1 MNGLSSR
8 IECPIIESERLVLRL
23 LEAEDCASAIAYH
36 RNNQDHLMPFGPKW
50 PPDFFNEEFWTKQ
63 VETNKKEYREDKSA
77 RFFLFEKRGGRTA
90 ETVSDNAREYN
101 NEVIGT
107 VSFGGI
113 LRGAAQFCYLGYGLA
128 KEKEK
133 RGYMT
138 EILREAIVFAF
149 TDLKLHRVMANYIP
163 TNEAS
168 GKILKRLG
176 FTVEGYARDYLYLNG
191 KWQDHILTSITN
203 PDWRE
208 S

>member
-1 MNGLSSR
+1 MNGPLTR
-8 IECPIIESERLVLRL
+8 IECPIIESERLLLRL
-23 LEAEDCASAIAYH
+23 LELEDCASAIAYH
-36 RNNQDHLMPFGPKW
+36 KNNKEHLIPFGPKW
-50 PPDFFNEEFWTKQ
+50 PPDFFNEEFWKRQ
-63 VETNKKEYREDKSA
+63 VEINKKEYREDKSA
-77 RFFLFEKRGGRTA
+77 RFFLFEKGSA
-90 ETVSDNAREYN
+90 ERP
-101 NEVIGT
+101 EVIGT

-138 EILREAIVFAF
+138 EILREAIKYAF
-149 TDLKLHRVMANYIP
+149 NDLRLHRLMANYIP

-191 KWQDHILTSITN
+191 KWQDHILTSLTN
-203 PDWRE
+203 HDWRE
-208 S
+208 P